1 MSRGSEGDDV
11 MFDDE
16 ALSGVSL
23 DIMEYMIFCD
33 VTWRY
38 MFCSSWIYW
47 TVATWFTLKR
57 FFQDRTYKLTFR

>member
-1 MSRGSEGDDV
+1 MCRRSEGDDV

-16 ALSGVSL
+16 ALCGVSV

-38 MFCSSWIYW
+38 MCCSSWIYW
-47 TVATWFTLKR
+47 TVATW
-57 FFQDRTYKLTFR
+57 LT

>member
-1 MSRGSEGDDV
+1 MCRRSEGDDV

-16 ALSGVSL
+16 ALCGVSV

-38 MFCSSWIYW
+38 MCCSSWIYW
-47 TVATWFTLKR
+47 TVATS
-57 FFQDRTYKLTFR
+57 LT